1 LSGTSGTSGSSG
13 VAGTSGTSGSSGTG
27 TSGTSGSSGIAGTSG
42 TSGTGTA
49 ITLTDGTTTINNVD
63 KITFS
68 GATVTDS
75 GNGDVIVT
83 ITGGT
88 GGGTDGS
95 SGSSG
100 SNGTD
105 GSSGTSGVNGTSG
118 TSGING
124 TSGTSGTDGTS
135 GINGSD
141 GTDGSSGTSGTDG
154 TSGTSGVG
162 TSGTSGTSGVG
173 TSGSSG
179 TSGYAGY
186 EGHLAIWKYSGNT
199 NTALDPGAGYFNL
212 DSAAWG
218 TSTTSISLDNVAY
231 SPNTN
236 FSAYLDSLTIGTILK
251 LVKVGDASTFKLLK
265 IDLVSPLD
273 SGFENY
279 TVSQLS
285 SGGTDPNDNDEFLI
299 IPLGIPGLT
308 GTAGTSG
315 SNGTDGSSGT
325 SGSSGSNGTD
335 GSSGTSGSNGTDG
348 SSGTSGSNG
357 TDGSSGISGVDGTD
371 GSSGSNGTDG
381 SSGSSGSNGTDGS
394 SGSNGTDGSSGTS
407 GSDGAIG
414 TSGSDGSSG
423 TSGDSLFALTGSN
436 WYTNNDI
443 IIDGKLTIN
452 ELIVSSSVTNMTVQ
466 YSSGSSNFGDS
477 QTDTHSITGS
487 LLVTGSITL
496 KGNQE
501 ITGSEVLLNSP
512 DGSVSNKYALSVS
525 QSIHAENINVGVPTS
540 NPWQSSLNGS
550 YFNNFNENTDV
561 SEILRFVAGLLSSSA
576 PDAAPNT
583 KTYSSYT
590 TVPNNSTT
598 GTTTVGSIPLDSS
611 NSTITYL
618 QSKGFATTGS
628 TIFSGISPI
637 YTNSGYYETYT
648 SVAGGST
655 IVSSSFDSQ
664 LFGLG
669 TLSSGTPT
677 SFKVSGSFTFKF
689 KDNSSKT
696 DTATSSSQALI
707 TQTGAGTTSGVTL
720 AKINTANP
728 AVIPAAYQDG
738 KYVTVFSP
746 AIYNAGATAISGSG
760 YYHVTSSIAIAS
772 GSSAYTTPQTRST
785 EIFYAPLTTIS
796 TNIPAQTPTFSG
808 VSVNAISAV
817 SRSLSGAP
825 YLSSAT
831 YTISGSVLGLFNP
844 LYYAGTGIAT
854 ITDSDALVTE
864 SGGVLTVSTAGGT
877 IQTANAVYDSTG
889 VTVRSTGTVP
899 YETDIVK
906 VYTTS
911 SFAPTASD
919 ENINQT
925 GLGTTSFSLQIN
937 GLNKGG
943 STTTNTSTVSYHTA
957 GAFGQPSASGS
968 LAYYGRTQTGDTA
981 TNSGASNSEP
991 FLGENNRIQLSDNI
1005 LSFTGTAWDTTF
1017 GLYNLGAKDLQ
1028 VKPGFLVKPGGT
1040 YGYWLTNPSDTSDY
1054 KYYVRKVTTNAGV
1067 KLTMTLNM
1075 GTALVNWDSTTSNS
1089 VSCLILFESTKSGLY
1104 TPPRFFDPSNALTNL
1119 GTITA
1124 NTDGTNPFG
1133 SSIYVNRCNTS
1144 SVSSNTYT
1152 IPLISA
1158 DGMILNATYTNI
1170 YVIVRYKGDPT
1181 PITSITTTF
1190 S

>member
-1 LSGTSGTSGSSG
+1 
-13 VAGTSGTSGSSGTG
+13 
-27 TSGTSGSSGIAGTSG
+27 
-42 TSGTGTA
+42 
-49 ITLTDGTTTINNVD
+49 
-63 KITFS
+63 
-68 GATVTDS
+68 
-75 GNGDVIVT
+75 
-83 ITGGT
+83 
-88 GGGTDGS
+88 
-95 SGSSG
+95 
-100 SNGTD
+100 
-105 GSSGTSGVNGTSG
+105 
-118 TSGING
+118 
-124 TSGTSGTDGTS
+124 
-135 GINGSD
+135 
-141 GTDGSSGTSGTDG
+141 
-154 TSGTSGVG
+154 
-162 TSGTSGTSGVG
+162 
-173 TSGSSG
+173 
-179 TSGYAGY
+179 
-186 EGHLAIWKYSGNT
+186 
-199 NTALDPGAGYFNL
+199 
-212 DSAAWG
+212 
-218 TSTTSISLDNVAY
+218 
-231 SPNTN
+231 
-236 FSAYLDSLTIGTILK
+236 
-251 LVKVGDASTFKLLK
+251 
-265 IDLVSPLD
+265 
-273 SGFENY
+273 
-279 TVSQLS
+279 
-285 SGGTDPNDNDEFLI
+285 
-299 IPLGIPGLT
+299 
-308 GTAGTSG
+308 
-315 SNGTDGSSGT
+315 
-325 SGSSGSNGTD
+325 
-335 GSSGTSGSNGTDG
+335 
-348 SSGTSGSNG
+348 
-357 TDGSSGISGVDGTD
+357 
-371 GSSGSNGTDG
+371 
-381 SSGSSGSNGTDGS
+381 
-394 SGSNGTDGSSGTS
+394 
-407 GSDGAIG
+407 
-414 TSGSDGSSG
+414 
-423 TSGDSLFALTGSN
+423 
-436 WYTNNDI
+436 
-443 IIDGKLTIN
+443 
-452 ELIVSSSVTNMTVQ
+452 
-466 YSSGSSNFGDS
+466 
-477 QTDTHSITGS
+477 
-487 LLVTGSITL
+487 
-496 KGNQE
+496 
-501 ITGSEVLLNSP
+501 
-512 DGSVSNKYALSVS
+512 
-525 QSIHAENINVGVPTS
+525 
-540 NPWQSSLNGS
+540 
-550 YFNNFNENTDV
+550 
-561 SEILRFVAGLLSSSA
+561 LLSSSA

-590 TVPNNSTT
+590 TVPNNNAT
-598 GTTTVGSIPLDSS
+598 GTVTVGSVPLNSS

-637 YTNSGYYETYT
+637 YTNSAFYETYT

-746 AIYNAGATAISGSG
+746 AIYNGGATAISGSG
-760 YYHVTSSIAIAS
+760 YYHISASIAIAS
-772 GSSAYTTPQTRST
+772 GSSAYTTPQTHFT
-785 EIFYAPLTTIS
+785 ELFYAPLSTIA

-808 VSVNAISAV
+808 VSVNGITAV

-854 ITDSDALVTE
+854 ITSPDTLVSE
-864 SGGVLTVSTAGGT
+864 SGGITTVSTLGGT
-877 IQTANAVYDSTG
+877 IVTPNAVYDSTG

-911 SFAPTASD
+911 SFAPGTSD
-919 ENINQT
+919 ENISQI
-925 GLGTTSFSLQIN
+925 GLGTTSFSLNIN
-937 GLNKGG
+937 GLNKAGT
-943 STTTNTSTVSYHTA
+943 TTTNTSTVSYHTA

-968 LAYYGRTQTGDTA
+968 LAYYGRPQTGDTA
-981 TNSGASNSEP
+981 TNGGASNSEP

-1040 YGYWLTNPSDTSDY
+1040 YGYWLTNPSAVSDY
-1054 KYYVRKVTTNAGV
+1054 KYYIRKVTTNAGV
-1067 KLTMTLNM
+1067 KGGMTLNM
-1075 GTALVNWDSTTSNS
+1075 GTTLVNWDSTTSNS

-1119 GTITA
+1119 GTISA

-1144 SVSSNTYT
+1144 TVSSNTYT
-1152 IPLISA
+1152 IPLISG
-1158 DGMILNATYTNI
+1158 DGMLLDATYTNI